1 MSNFNVVQYVA
12 EQEAFF
18 MPALSSDSI
27 KWSKESQFAIQALS
41 SNDYLTKIATQ
52 NPVSLQNAIVNIAAI
67 GITLNPASKLAYL
80 VPRKG
85 GVCLDISYMG
95 LIHLAQE
102 TGSIEFC
109 QAVIVYKNDTYKRH
123 GIDRAPQHDYE
134 PFGDRGEPVG
144 VYCTV
149 KLPSGAYLTGEM
161 SKIDVELIRNRSE
174 GWKAG
179 RNTPWKTD
187 ALEMW
192 KKTVVKRESKYWPKV
207 ERLDKAI
214 NHLNTDGGEGII
226 FNEKDVTPHII
237 ENPFEKLNNL
247 LTGRDINKFLPW
259 VSKGIGREI
268 TDINQLTEVDA
279 SSIVLKLEN
288 AKQ

>member
-1 MSNFNVVQYVA
+1 MSNFNIVQYVS
-12 EQEAFF
+12 EQESFF
-18 MPALSSDSI
+18 MPALSSDKI
-27 KWSKESQFAIQALS
+27 KWSKESQFAIQALG
-41 SNDYLTKIATQ
+41 SNEYLTKIATQ
-52 NPVSLQNAIVNIAAI
+52 NPISLQNAIVNIAAI

-109 QAVIVYKNDTYKRH
+109 QAVIVCKNDTYKRH
-123 GIDRAPQHDYE
+123 GIDSAPQHDYE

-149 KLPSGAYLTGEM
+149 KLPSGNYLTGEM
-161 SKIDVELIRNRSE
+161 SKADVEAIRNRSE

-179 RNTPWKTD
+179 KNTPWKTD

-207 ERLDKAI
+207 DRLDKAI
-214 NHLNTDGGEGII
+214 YHLNTDGGEGVIN
-226 FNEKDVTPHII
+226 NEKDVTPYYD
-237 ENPFEKLNNL
+237 NPIEKLSVL
-247 LTGRDINKFLPW
+247 LKGRDEVAFLGW
-259 VSKGIGREI
+259 ISKAYKKDI
-268 TDINQLTEVDA
+268 TNIDQLTEEQA
-279 SSIVLKLEN
+279 SETILKLEN